1 MRILCCAYDVSF
13 IMWSI
18 ILITISFSI
27 FIVLGMT
34 SRNLEKKISLL
45 RRTMNLSDEDIRVI
59 LGKQPALLHY
69 SADRNLAPTILFL
82 VRALDLSKAE
92 LQTMIME
99 CPSIIGYS
107 QKNLRKKFS
116 FFAALYAS
124 DDVHGRDRIR
134 KLLVDTP
141 KLLLSSVETGLMP
154 RMKFLHNEIQF
165 TLPELQNLYEKNPR
179 LLLYSLDDNLREK
192 IVFFFIL
199 QLQMETKDVRK
210 LLKSYPQ
217 VMDYNLDSHIKP
229 IAEYCMTEMG
239 FSSTEFASII
249 LKFPRLFTYSL
260 FRIKHV
266 IGYLR
271 FELNLNPSQV
281 KRVIFQAPQVIG
293 LGEDNVKEKL
303 NILTTRLGL
312 TSEEL
317 GHVFSTMPTIICLS
331 ANKTLIPKLD
341 YLEQTLHDENYPN
354 NHILKETIIK
364 QPTLIG
370 YSLDGRLRPRMQRL
384 INAGIPSHKITVGIS
399 MSEDKFKK
407 WIKSSQSRTMLHSM
421 ITRQNST
428 VSGILYK
435 MFDFKEEELNKVCS
449 EVDGI
454 KSKWTAFTLHSWM
467 AFVKVE
473 LGVSDEELKK
483 IILSYPQLLD
493 KSFQRTL
500 KRRLKQLRLANLSIL
515 DNLDTTVY
523 YSDDEFAD
531 WVSQM
536 TNTNERIERL
546 QLAGV
551 TIDSEQTSALM
562 NMSEDDF
569 LSSITLFELRHK
581 YFNVSECLQSTLQM
595 NVNETDTVLLSFASM
610 EVSIHNIN
618 KTIGYLRDLADGDV
632 LQVKHAILQHPE
644 LLLSSSLENRLSERI
659 SPLLGNSTTN
669 DMLQI
674 VTMSEEDY
682 QSYLS
687 SVTLQTIFTQRE
699 IKSILTEVQ
708 GVLDASNVTTNL
720 DYLQTQGSTYDV
732 KNALLSRPK
741 ILFYSLEKLHDM
753 SNVLATTRKGKKTY
767 QFSNESRAVL
777 RDTLDLTT
785 EEAEYVLSCCKY
797 TSLNDPQVFLVP
809 KLDYLLS
816 KFGESKELALCVLDN
831 PRLLDFSLEDLI
843 VPRMDMLI
851 GEGLDPFQINDII
864 LLTQEEI
871 DKRKD
876 LQMQL
881 NMTGSELNHLLPLT
895 EWHHIKT
902 SSKRNNI
909 QYWAS
914 QLDSSPDD
922 NLKKVL
928 LKEPML
934 LKLSLGNTIMPRMEL
949 LVESGCPPSDISEI
963 ASLSY
968 SKAQEYCTKM
978 YLCKKLDLSPIK
990 LDKLLADVPKSK
1002 YTPDLREK
1010 VDILYHVFDQS
1021 KVKLNEAL
1029 FSRPSILKQPLNERI
1044 KPRTDVISYLKS
1056 IGLVFSPKEIVRL
1069 FTLSE
1074 SKFAKDIAPQLKTW
1088 SPILYKKYKEDSTT
1102 MKKNDDILS
1111 ILKDFTP
1118 SIQYS
1123 YSDETNREVARIV
1136 HWR

>member
-1 MRILCCAYDVSF
+1 
-13 IMWSI
+13 
-18 ILITISFSI
+18 
-27 FIVLGMT
+27 MT

-92 LQTMIME
+92 LRTMIME

-141 KLLLSSVETGLMP
+141 KLLLASVETGLLP

-210 LLKSYPQ
+210 FLKSYPQ
-217 VMDYNLDSHIKP
+217 VMDYNLESHIKP

-331 ANKTLIPKLD
+331 ANKTLTPKLD
-341 YLEQTLHDENYPN
+341 YLKQTFPN
-354 NHILKETIIK
+354 NQILKESIIK

-384 INAGIPSHKITVGIS
+384 INAGIPAHKITVGIS
-399 MSEDKFKK
+399 MSEDKFEK
-407 WIKSSQSRTMLHSM
+407 WIESSQSKTMLHSM

-454 KSKWTAFTLHSWM
+454 KSKWTAFTLQSWM
-467 AFVKVE
+467 AFVKE
-473 LGVSDEELKK
+473 EFGVSDEELKN

-523 YSDDEFAD
+523 YMDDEFAN
-531 WVSQM
+531 WLTQVVK
-536 TNTNERIERL
+536 TNQRMERL

-551 TIDSEQTSALM
+551 TIDSEQKSALM
-562 NMSEDDF
+562 NMSDGDF
-569 LSSITLFELRHK
+569 ISNITLFELRHK

-595 NVNETDTVLLSFASM
+595 NVNETDTILLSFASM

-618 KTIGYLRDLADGDV
+618 KTIGYLRELADGDV
-632 LQVKHAILQHPE
+632 LQVKQAILQHPK
-644 LLLSSSLENRLSERI
+644 LLLSSSLEYRLSERM

-674 VTMSEEDY
+674 LTMSEEDY
-682 QSYLS
+682 QTYLS
-687 SVTLQTIFTQRE
+687 SITLQNIFTQRE
-699 IKSILTEVQ
+699 IKSILTEAE
-708 GVLDASNVTTNL
+708 GVYDASNVTANL
-720 DYLQTQGSTYDV
+720 DYLQTQESIYDV

-741 ILFYSLEKLHDM
+741 ILFYPLAKLHDM
-753 SNVLATTRKGKKTY
+753 PNVLATTRKGKKTY
-767 QFSNESRAVL
+767 QFSNESRAIL
-777 RDTLDLTT
+777 KDALDLTT
-785 EEAEYVLSCCKY
+785 EEAEYIMSCCRY
-797 TSLNDPQVFLVP
+797 ISLNDPQVFLVP

-816 KFGESKELALCVLDN
+816 KFGKSKELSSCVLDN
-831 PRLLDFSLEDLI
+831 PRLLDYSLEDLI

-851 GEGLDPFQINDII
+851 EEGLDPIHINDIT

-871 DKRKD
+871 EERKG
-876 LQMQL
+876 LQTQL

-895 EWHHIKT
+895 EWHHLKT

-914 QLDSSPDD
+914 QLDSSLDD

-928 LKEPML
+928 LKEPTL
-934 LKLSLGNTIMPRMEL
+934 LTLSLGKTIIPRMEL
-949 LVESGCPPSDISEI
+949 LVKSDCPLSDISEI

-1002 YTPDLREK
+1002 YTHDLREK

-1021 KVKLNEAL
+1021 KVKLKETL
-1029 FSRPSILKQPLNERI
+1029 FSRPSILKQPLDERI
-1044 KPRTDVISYLKS
+1044 KPRADVISYLKS

-1074 SKFAKDIAPQLKTW
+1074 SKFAKEITPQIKTW
-1088 SPILYKKYKEDSTT
+1088 SPILYIKYKEDEKTNSEI
-1102 MKKNDDILS
+1102 NDILS
-1111 ILKDFTP
+1111 ILKDYPP

>member
-1 MRILCCAYDVSF
+1 
-13 IMWSI
+13 
-18 ILITISFSI
+18 
-27 FIVLGMT
+27 MT

-92 LQTMIME
+92 LRIMIME

-141 KLLLSSVETGLMP
+141 KLLLSSVETGLLP

-281 KRVIFQAPQVIG
+281 KRVIFQAPQVFG

-331 ANKTLIPKLD
+331 ANKTLTPKLD
-341 YLEQTLHDENYPN
+341 YLEQTIIN
-354 NHILKETIIK
+354 NQILKESIIK

-384 INAGIPSHKITVGIS
+384 VNAGIPAHKITVGIS
-399 MSEDKFKK
+399 MSEDKFKN
-407 WIKSSQSRTMLHSM
+407 WIKSSQFKTMLHSM

-454 KSKWTAFTLHSWM
+454 KSKWTAFTLQSWM
-467 AFVKVE
+467 AFVKEE
-473 LGVSDEELKK
+473 LGVSNEELKN

-493 KSFQRTL
+493 KTFQRTL
-500 KRRLKQLRLANLSIL
+500 KRRLKQLRLANLNIL
-515 DNLDTTVY
+515 DNLDTIVY
-523 YSDDEFAD
+523 YLDDEFAD
-531 WVSQM
+531 WVSQVI
-536 TNTNERIERL
+536 NTNQRMERL
-546 QLAGV
+546 QLAGA

-562 NMSEDDF
+562 NMSYDDF

-595 NVNETDTVLLSFASM
+595 NVNETDMILLSFASM

-632 LQVKHAILQHPE
+632 LQVKHAILQHQE
-644 LLLSSSLENRLSERI
+644 LLLSSLSSSLEYRLSERT

-674 VTMSEEDY
+674 VTMTEEDY

-687 SVTLQTIFTQRE
+687 SITLQKIFTQRE
-699 IKSILTEVQ
+699 IKSILTEAE

-720 DYLQTQGSTYDV
+720 DYLLTQGSTYDV

-741 ILFYSLEKLHDM
+741 ILFYPLEKLHDM
-753 SNVLATTRKGKKTY
+753 SNVLATTRRNKKTY
-767 QFSNESRAVL
+767 QFRSESRAVL
-777 RDTLDLTT
+777 KDTLDLTT

-831 PRLLDFSLEDLI
+831 PRLLDYSLEDLI
-843 VPRMDMLI
+843 IPRMDMLI
-851 GEGLDPFQINDII
+851 EEGLDPYHINDIM

-871 DKRKD
+871 DERKG

-895 EWHHIKT
+895 EWHHVKT

-909 QYWAS
+909 EYWAL

-968 SKAQEYCTKM
+968 TKAQEYCTKM

-1002 YTPDLREK
+1002 YTYDLREK

-1021 KVKLNEAL
+1021 KIKLKEAL

-1056 IGLVFSPKEIVRL
+1056 MGLVFSPKEMVRL

-1074 SKFAKDIAPQLKTW
+1074 SKFAKDIAPRIKTW
-1088 SPILYKKYKEDSTT
+1088 SPILYKKYKEDGTT
-1102 MKKNDDILS
+1102 IKKNDDILS
-1111 ILKDFTP
+1111 ILKDFPP